1 MLKQDYER
9 YTEEDFKVWRLLFE
23 RQEKVLPGR
32 AAVEFTEGIEK
43 IGFHANAIPRFTEMN
58 QNLEAITGWNVV
70 VVPGLIDNKPFFEY
84 LLNKKF
90 PASTWLRRLE
100 ELDYLE
106 EPDMFH
112 DIYGHVPLL
121 TNQPFCDF
129 LSGLSEIALRH
140 IENPWAVEMLSR
152 VYWYTV
158 EFGLIRKGDKLEIYG
173 AGILSS
179 AGESVYSLES
189 DKPER
194 VPYDVRRLLGTP
206 YIKDKYQ
213 ETYFVIESYEE
224 LYGSLPLIETEL
236 ERALELEK
244 A

>member
-9 YTEEDFKVWRLLFE
+9 YSEEDFKVWRLLFE
-23 RQEKVLPGR
+23 RQQEVLPGR
-32 AAVEFTEGIEK
+32 AAEEFFEGMKK
-43 IGFHANAIPRFTEMN
+43 IDFKASEIPRFTEMN
-58 QNLEAITGWNVV
+58 KHLEKITSWNVV
-70 VVPGLIDNKPFFEY
+70 VVPGLIDNKSFFEY
-84 LLNKKF
+84 LLDKKF

-112 DIYGHVPLL
+112 DVYGHVPLL
-121 TNQPFCDF
+121 TNQHFCDF
-129 LSGLSEIALRH
+129 LSGLSKIALKH
-140 IENPWAVEMLSR
+140 IENEWAVEMLSR

-158 EFGLIRKGDKLEIYG
+158 EFGLIQKGDKLEIYG

-179 AGESVYSLES
+179 AGESVYALES

-194 VPYDVRRLLGTP
+194 VPYDVRRLLATP
-206 YIKDKYQ
+206 YIKDKFQ
-213 ETYFVIESYEE
+213 ETYFVIDSYEQ
-224 LYGSLPLIETEL
+224 LYNSLDLIETEL
-236 ERALELEK
+236 ERALEMEK